1 MGKIWRRVVFVL
13 LMLLLCSGSS
23 LSLFTNV
30 GFLFEKRLQLL
41 ISLMAVCI
49 VGVHTCSVITEFKK
63 RERAFSIL
71 SLYSM
76 I

>member
-41 ISLMAVCI
+41 ISPMAACNA
-49 VGVHTCSVITEFKK
+49 GFHTPSVVTDQV
-63 RERAFSIL
+63 
-71 SLYSM
+71 
-76 I
+76 

>member
-30 GFLFEKRLQLL
+30 GFLFEKKTAIINKSDGCLYCRRSYLQ
-41 ISLMAVCI
+41 
-49 VGVHTCSVITEFKK
+49 
-63 RERAFSIL
+63 R
-71 SLYSM
+71 YY
-76 I
+76 